1 MNKKFLVIKNSSIG
15 LLSQVMTIIFAFI
28 TRDIFIRYI
37 GMELLGINGTFAS
50 VLNTLSLS
58 ELGFET
64 AVVYSLYRPIQEN
77 NTEKI
82 NDIINI
88 LKVVY
93 RSIGILLLL
102 LSVLLLPF
110 LKYILVDIK
119 LEQKRIYLYFLLQA
133 SASICTY
140 FLSYKRTLLYVNQKE
155 YISKTIDM
163 IVNCLLNILQCIFLI
178 KFRSYTIYLFL
189 KFGQVLISNIII
201 YLFCSVYYPYLHNS
215 KINFDILREITK
227 NVKNIFIGRIAGLVY
242 VSTDG
247 LVISSFINTVTV
259 AFYGNYTIIVTNLK
273 NLSRGLFAPI
283 MPIVGNYLVEEKNN
297 TKRETIFLLYTHVR
311 FWITLII
318 VIPCIVLI
326 DDVIQVWLGEKYILP
341 SVITYLLAAEFYID
355 LVHSATVDYINGI
368 GLFRLDK
375 YIELVGAA
383 SNVFFSIILVH
394 MFGLSGVILGTV
406 ISQCL
411 FWVGRSTIVYYK
423 GMHKKTGSF
432 LTYWMKNLFYFLV
445 FITCSIVCS
454 FVYSKIKI
462 PLSSMKIFV
471 GGVICE
477 ICIVVLGCVIMFWIK
492 EQKRLIVIMKDIIRD
507 IFRKLKS
514 PSF

>member
-1 MNKKFLVIKNSSIG
+1 MHSFDRRRYSG
-15 LLSQVMTIIFAFI
+15 LAW
-28 TRDIFIRYI
+28 
-37 GMELLGINGTFAS
+37 
-50 VLNTLSLS
+50 
-58 ELGFET
+58 
-64 AVVYSLYRPIQEN
+64 
-77 NTEKI
+77 
-82 NDIINI
+82 
-88 LKVVY
+88 
-93 RSIGILLLL
+93 
-102 LSVLLLPF
+102 
-110 LKYILVDIK
+110 
-119 LEQKRIYLYFLLQA
+119 
-133 SASICTY
+133 
-140 FLSYKRTLLYVNQKE
+140 
-155 YISKTIDM
+155 
-163 IVNCLLNILQCIFLI
+163 
-178 KFRSYTIYLFL
+178 
-189 KFGQVLISNIII
+189 
-201 YLFCSVYYPYLHNS
+201 
-215 KINFDILREITK
+215 REI
-227 NVKNIFIGRIAGLVY
+227 Y
-242 VSTDG
+242 
-247 LVISSFINTVTV
+247 
-259 AFYGNYTIIVTNLK
+259 
-273 NLSRGLFAPI
+273 
-283 MPIVGNYLVEEKNN
+283 
-297 TKRETIFLLYTHVR
+297 
-311 FWITLII
+311 
-318 VIPCIVLI
+318 
-326 DDVIQVWLGEKYILP
+326 P
-341 SVITYLLAAEFYID
+341 SLYLLAAEFYID